1 MKNLKQ
7 NKIIDNSTTNN
18 IIPYNEY
25 IEGFKSWKK
34 QTTAS
39 LSGKH
44 LGYHQSIL
52 KPDEIQY
59 SEEELDFGDRIM
71 KLHHTITSIALLN
84 SSPLHLCLTFIT
96 LLLP

>member
-18 IIPYNEY
+18 IISYNEY

-34 QTTAS
+34 QTTS
-39 LSGKH
+39 SPSGRH

-52 KPDEIQY
+52 KPDGIQY

-84 SSPLHLCLTFIT
+84 SSPLH
-96 LLLP
+96 